1 MTTAIVFLVLFAVI
15 LWAFLIGTA
24 KEDQGGEIVAEKHEF
39 PNSTRSPLRVW
50 GGSFSHHQP

>member
-24 KEDQGGEIVAEKHEF
+24 KEDQGGEERRLSWLQRWEF
-39 PNSTRSPLRVW
+39 NPLTRGYGPREL
-50 GGSFSHHQP
+50 